1 MQEAAVLAD
10 PPPPTATT
18 ETDVTPAGATQVYEP
33 TVVYDCD
40 PGGAGVVIELLVA
53 LADPVPT
60 EFVAVTVNVYAVPV
74 VNPVTNIGLVVPV
87 VERLPGELVAVYLV
101 IVAPPFDAGA
111 VNAMVADVAL
121 VAVAVP
127 IVGAPGT
134 VVGVI
139 LLLAEL
145 DAPAPTLFVADTVN
159 V

>member
-1 MQEAAVLAD
+1 M
-10 PPPPTATT
+10 
-18 ETDVTPAGATQVYEP
+18 
-33 TVVYDCD
+33 
-40 PGGAGVVIELLVA
+40 
-53 LADPVPT
+53 
-60 EFVAVTVNVYAVPV
+60 
-74 VNPVTNIGLVVPV
+74 TNIGLVVPV